1 METPP
6 NWTLLARYVA
16 DMCSPA
22 EERRVQV
29 WLQADP
35 SRRQLVD
42 ELRRIWTAAGD
53 DAPPSNDG
61 RSSAPRMDVDAEWA
75 EMQDKMARAEADADP
90 ESDRASRPTRSRRRR
105 SRWQRSTWGTR
116 ILAGVLLLIGGL
128 WLAQSLW
135 TVPTAGP
142 DDPEYRTV
150 ITKHGERSHLQLAD
164 GSRVML
170 NVDSELRLPA
180 AFNDNQRTVELT
192 GEAYF
197 DVETDS
203 SRPFIVKTGDA
214 AVRVRGTA
222 FNVRGYPDEKTVQVA
237 VTEGGVSFQPK
248 AKAGDTTAVDLN
260 SGEVGWMAEADTT
273 IQTQMADV
281 STYIGWTEGRLVF
294 DDTPLPKVARQ
305 LERWYGLEVRLQHPA
320 LDSLRLTAN
329 LKSQSMRDVLDVV
342 AATFD
347 IRYRIEQ
354 DTVTLRAPRDAP

>member
-16 DMCSPA
+16 DRCSPT
-22 EERRVQV
+22 EERRVRV

-35 SRRQLVD
+35 SRRQLVK
-42 ELRRIWTAAGD
+42 EARRIWAAAGG
-53 DAPPSNDG
+53 DANPSG
-61 RSSAPRMDVDAEWA
+61 PRMDVDAEWA
-75 EMQDKMARAEADADP
+75 EMQDKMARSDAEPDVTTEHDQ
-90 ESDRASRPTRSRRRR
+90 ASRPTRSLRRR
-105 SRWQRSTWGTR
+105 SRWQRSTWGTG

-128 WLAQSLW
+128 WLAQSLSKP
-135 TVPTAGP
+135 PTAG
-142 DDPEYRTV
+142 PEYRTV
-150 ITKHGERSHLQLAD
+150 IAEHGERSHLQLAD
-164 GSRVML
+164 GSDVML
-170 NVDSELRLPA
+170 NVDSKIRLPS
-180 AFNDNQRTVELT
+180 AFNDNRRIVELT

-222 FNVRGYPDEKTVQVA
+222 FNVRGYPDEQTVQVA
-237 VTEGGVSFQPK
+237 VTEGGVSFQPR
-248 AKAGDTTAVDLN
+248 AKAGGTAAVELDA
-260 SGEVGWMAEADTT
+260 GEVGWMTEADTT
-273 IQTQMADV
+273 IQTQAADV
-281 STYIGWTEGRLVF
+281 DTYIGWTKGRLVF

-305 LERWYGLEVRLQHPA
+305 LERWYGLEVRVQSPA

-354 DTVTLRAPRDAP
+354 DTVTLRAPRGAP